1 MLQFDIL
8 QVQFQE
14 GKVSPATAELY
25 KVLKDHKNPFMQDLV
40 SSSFKHCMLQDE
52 ARKVV
57 GHDGLCPHRK
67 ARTALT
73 TRRRTGDVHQ
83 AKTQNSFLHTF
94 LRHFIRLSVSTVALL
109 VGQNPEKKTSPCRK
123 PVVHWTAEEN
133 NQFFPVAATPSKLV
147 FCSSDYFQSVLFD
160 VIC

>member
-14 GKVSPATAELY
+14 GKVSPATKILSCKTSLARPSNTVTKTKRGRWSAMMAYAPTAKRER
-25 KVLKDHKNPFMQDLV
+25 
-40 SSSFKHCMLQDE
+40 HC
-52 ARKVV
+52 R
-57 GHDGLCPHRK
+57 R
-67 ARTALT
+67 RR
-73 TRRRTGDVHQ
+73 RRRTGEVHH
-83 AKTQNSFLHTF
+83 AKTQIAFLLAF

-123 PVVHWTAEEN
+123 PVVHWKAEEN

-147 FCSSDYFQSVLFD
+147 FCSSNYFQLVLFD
-160 VIC
+160 IIC